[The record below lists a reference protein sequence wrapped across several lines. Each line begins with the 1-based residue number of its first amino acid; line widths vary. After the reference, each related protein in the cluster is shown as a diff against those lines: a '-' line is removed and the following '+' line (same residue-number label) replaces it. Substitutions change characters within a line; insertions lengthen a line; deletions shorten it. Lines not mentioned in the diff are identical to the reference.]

1 MGSQTYVRESVR
13 NVKAHLAKQHREL
26 KSKVSSPLPIN
37 YAPELD
43 ASPLCNDDEVAEYHS
58 RIGVLR
64 WAVEL
69 GRVDIC
75 TEVSIMAA
83 YAANPRVGH
92 LDAVYYIFA
101 WLKKH
106 DRSKLNFDSAYV
118 NNKEQSLPDW
128 TDFDKDVKE
137 KIPADAPEPLGK
149 PVEMTS
155 YIDSD
160 HAGDKVTR
168 RSRTG
173 VFIFLNRALIVWYSK
188 KQSSI
193 ETSSFGSEFSA
204 MKTGT
209 ELIEG
214 LRYKLRMMG
223 VPIDGPC
230 HVKADNLSVVRNSS
244 QPESTLKKK
253 SNSIAFHYVQERAA
267 ARVISVQYEPTNT
280 NLADM
285 LTKIQPGHKQLEMV
299 RHVLF

>member
-1 MGSQTYVRESVR
+1 M
-13 NVKAHLAKQHREL
+13 
-26 KSKVSSPLPIN
+26 
-37 YAPELD
+37 D
-43 ASPLCNDDEVAEYHS
+43 ASPLCDDDDVAECHS

-75 TEVSIMAA
+75 TEVSIMAGC
-83 YAANPRVGH
+83 AANPRVGH
-92 LDAVYYIFA
+92 LDAVCHIFA

-106 DRSKLNFDSAYV
+106 DRSKLVFNSACI
-118 NNKEQSLPDW
+118 NNKAQSLPDW
-128 TDFDKDVKE
+128 TDFCKDVK
-137 KIPADAPEPLGK
+137 KQIPADAPEPLEK

-155 YIDSD
+155 HIDSD
-160 HAGDKVTR
+160 HVGDKFTKQLQ
-168 RSRTG
+168 TG
-173 VFIFLNRALIVWYSK
+173 VFIFINRALIVWCSK

-204 MKTGT
+204 MTTGT
-209 ELIEG
+209 ESIEG
-214 LRYKLRMMG
+214 LRCKLRMMG

-253 SNSIAFHYVQERAA
+253 SNSIAFHCVRERAT
-267 ARVISVQYEPTNT
+267 ARVISVQHKPTDT

-285 LTKIQPGHKQLEMV
+285 LTKIQPGHKRLEMA
-299 RHVLF
+299 RRALF

>member
-1 MGSQTYVRESVR
+1 M
-13 NVKAHLAKQHREL
+13 
-26 KSKVSSPLPIN
+26 
-37 YAPELD
+37 
-43 ASPLCNDDEVAEYHS
+43 
-58 RIGVLR
+58 LR

-92 LDAVYYIFA
+92 LDAVYHIFA
-101 WLKKH
+101 WLKRH
-106 DRSKLNFDSAYV
+106 DRSKLVFDSAYV

-128 TDFDKDVKE
+128 TDFYKDVKE
-137 KIPADAPEPLGK
+137 QIPADAPEPLGK

-209 ELIEG
+209 ELVEG

-223 VPIDGPC
+223 IPIDGPC
-230 HVKADNLSVVRNSS
+230 YVKADNLSVVRNSS
-244 QPESTLKKK
+244 QRESTLKKK
-253 SNSIAFHYVQERAA
+253 SNSIAFHYVRERAA
-267 ARVISVQYEPTNT
+267 ARNISVQYEPTDT

-285 LTKIQPGHKQLEMV
+285 LTKIQPGHKRLELA
-299 RHVLF
+299 RRVLF